1 MVHSD
6 QGTVSSD
13 SGGCSKPHPAISARA
28 TRKRPVP
35 AQPFLSA
42 LNFHIIKIKPV
53 KLEIIV
59 KKRLDADLLPY
70 EIEQA
75 LEVLGESISLARR
88 ARGWTQADLAAKIDA
103 SVNTV
108 VSLEKGRPSVSLG
121 QLAKALWTLDRIDLL
136 REVAAVDR
144 DTIIQEAA
152 LGSIPR
158 RVRSRRG

>member
-1 MVHSD
+1 M
-6 QGTVSSD
+6 
-13 SGGCSKPHPAISARA
+13 
-28 TRKRPVP
+28 
-35 AQPFLSA
+35 
-42 LNFHIIKIKPV
+42 
-53 KLEIIV
+53 